1 MATAKTKKLS
11 SVTPLPEL
19 SIAERLKVV
28 RSSRGLTQ
36 QEMAELLGIS
46 RPSVTQ
52 LEGGRHQPSNE
63 VLEIIVDKLDVS
75 RNWLWFGNGP
85 MDEHSIVGGDTK
97 LLGDIDDKEY
107 LDVKLVTCKVR
118 GSFMDMM
125 DDGGQPFDSLSTVR
139 VYEPTPDMYKP
150 GTLGFE
156 INGDSME
163 PQLRSGMRVVGVQV
177 ALEDIKYAT
186 SGVYVVAFAN
196 QLTIKR
202 IKDNDIYERKSLVLH
217 ADNPQAGSLRV
228 AAEDIRAMWRVK
240 RIIYGDVV

>member
-1 MATAKTKKLS
+1 MTATKTKKIS
-11 SVTPLPEL
+11 SVLPLPEL
-19 SIAERLKVV
+19 NMADRLKVL
-28 RSSRGLTQ
+28 RSARGLTQ
-36 QEMAELLGIS
+36 QQMADLLGIS

-63 VLEIIVDKLDVS
+63 VLETIVGKLEIS

-85 MDEHSIVGGDTK
+85 MDEFSAVGGDAK
-97 LLGDIDDKEY
+97 LLGDVEENDY

-125 DDGGQPFDSLSTVR
+125 DDGGQPFSTLSTVR
-139 VYEPTPDMYKP
+139 IYEPTPEMYKP

-177 ALEDIKYAT
+177 PLEDIKYAT

-202 IKDNDIYERKSLVLH
+202 IKDNEIFERHSLVLH

-228 AAEDIRAMWRVK
+228 AAEDIRAMWRVR